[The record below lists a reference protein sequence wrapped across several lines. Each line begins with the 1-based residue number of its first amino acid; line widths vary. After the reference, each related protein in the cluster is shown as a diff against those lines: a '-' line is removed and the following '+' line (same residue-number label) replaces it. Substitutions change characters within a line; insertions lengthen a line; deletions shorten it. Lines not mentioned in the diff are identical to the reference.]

1 MTKKILCVGEV
12 LWDALPEGLFLGGA
26 PFNVAC
32 HLRMLGENVTI
43 CSSVGSDVLGE
54 QVIKRA
60 KQKSLDTSFIQI
72 NSDYQTGIV
81 NVTLDVAK
89 NASYEIVE
97 PVAWDFIEPNNIL
110 LEEIAESD
118 YLVFGTLAQ
127 RNVIS
132 RKTIEQLRSFGK
144 INIYDVNL
152 RPPFNDINVIEKS
165 LKSADIVKMNED
177 ELKQLVAWF
186 NLRENF
192 ESGITDLANKFNC
205 STVCITKGNKGSAIF
220 RNNKLTQQEGFNVKV
235 KDTIGAGDSF
245 LAALIHGIINEQT
258 NEDILKFSNAVGA
271 YVASKKGAI
280 PELDIDAIQNI
291 I

>member
-1 MTKKILCVGEV
+1 MKKKILCVGEV
-12 LWDALPEGLFLGGA
+12 LWDVLPEGLFLGGA

-32 HLRMLGENVTI
+32 HLKMLGENVTI

-72 NSDYQTGIV
+72 NKDYQTGIV
-81 NVTLDVAK
+81 NVTLDADK

-97 PVAWDFIEPNNIL
+97 PAAWDFIKPNKVL
-110 LEEIAESD
+110 LNKMEESD

-127 RNVIS
+127 RNPIS
-132 RKTIEQLRSFGK
+132 QKTIAQLRELGK

-152 RPPFNDINVIEKS
+152 RPPFNNIDVIEKS
-165 LKSADIVKMNED
+165 LESADIVKMNED
-177 ELKQLVAWF
+177 ELKQLAAWF
-186 NLRENF
+186 KLSDKF
-192 ESGITDLANKFNC
+192 EKSITDLADKFNC
-205 STVCITKGNKGSAIF
+205 STVCITKGNKGSVIL
-220 RNNKLTQQEGFNVKV
+220 RNNKLTHQEGFKVEV

-245 LAALIHGIINEQT
+245 LAALIHGILKEQT
-258 NEDILKFSNAVGA
+258 NGEILKYSNAVGA

-280 PELDIDAIQNI
+280 PELDIDEINYI

>member
-32 HLRMLGENVTI
+32 HLRMLGKNVTI
-43 CSSVGSDVLGE
+43 CSSVGRDVLGE

-60 KQKSLDTSFIQI
+60 KQKSLSTDFIQV

-81 NVTLDVAK
+81 NVTLDAAK

-97 PVAWDFIEPNNIL
+97 PVAWDFIEPSNKL
-110 LEEIAESD
+110 LDEISESD

-132 RKTIEQLRSFGK
+132 QKTIEQLRSFGK

-177 ELKQLVAWF
+177 ELKQIVSWF
-186 NLRENF
+186 NLSEDF
-192 ESGITDLANKFNC
+192 ESSIIDLTNKFNC
-205 STVCITKGNKGSAIF
+205 STVCVTKGNKGSAIF
-220 RNNKLTQQEGFNVKV
+220 RNNKLTQQEGFQVKV

-245 LAALIHGIINEQT
+245 LSALIHGIIKEQT

-280 PELDIDAIQNI
+280 PELDIDAIQKFI
-291 I
+291 

>member
-1 MTKKILCVGEV
+1 MKKKILCVGEV

-32 HLRMLGENVTI
+32 HLRMLGENAAI
-43 CSSVGSDVLGE
+43 CSSVGNDVLGE

-60 KQKSLDTSFIQI
+60 KQKSLDTSLIQI
-72 NSDYQTGIV
+72 NSDYRTGIV
-81 NVTLDVAK
+81 NVTLDVDK

-97 PVAWDFIEPNNIL
+97 PVAWDFIEPNNL
-110 LEEIAESD
+110 LLDEIEKSD

-127 RNVIS
+127 RSLVS
-132 RKTIEQLRSFGK
+132 QKTIEQLRSFCK

-152 RPPFNDINVIEKS
+152 RPPFNDIDIIERS

-177 ELKQLVAWF
+177 ELKQLAAWF
-186 NLRENF
+186 KLSEKF
-192 ESGITDLANKFNC
+192 ELSITDLANKFNC
-205 STVCITKGNKGSAIF
+205 STVCITKGDKGSAIF
-220 RNNKLTQQEGFNVKV
+220 RNNKLSQQKGFKVEV

-245 LAALIHGIINEQT
+245 LAALIHGILKEQT

-280 PELDIDAIQNI
+280 PELDIDDIQKI

>member
-1 MTKKILCVGEV
+1 MKKKILCVGEV
-12 LWDALPEGLFLGGA
+12 LWDVLPEGLFLGGA

-32 HLRMLGENVTI
+32 HLKMLGENVTI

-72 NSDYQTGIV
+72 NKDYQTGIV
-81 NVTLDVAK
+81 NVTLDADK

-97 PVAWDFIEPNNIL
+97 PAAWDFIKPNKVL
-110 LEEIAESD
+110 LNKMEESD

-127 RNVIS
+127 RNPIS
-132 RKTIEQLRSFGK
+132 QKTIAQLRELGK

-152 RPPFNDINVIEKS
+152 RPPFNNIDVIEKS
-165 LKSADIVKMNED
+165 LESADIVKMNED
-177 ELKQLVAWF
+177 ELKQLAAWF
-186 NLRENF
+186 KLSDKF
-192 ESGITDLANKFNC
+192 EKSITDLADKFNC
-205 STVCITKGNKGSAIF
+205 STVCITKGNKGSVIL
-220 RNNKLTQQEGFNVKV
+220 RNNKLTHQEGFKVEV

-245 LAALIHGIINEQT
+245 LAALIHGILKEQT
-258 NEDILKFSNAVGA
+258 NGEILKYSNAVGA

-280 PELDIDAIQNI
+280 PELDIDEINNI

>member
-32 HLRMLGENVTI
+32 HLRMLGKNVTI
-43 CSSVGSDVLGE
+43 CSSVGRDVLGE

-60 KQKSLDTSFIQI
+60 KQKSLSTDFIQV

-81 NVTLDVAK
+81 NVTLDAAK

-97 PVAWDFIEPNNIL
+97 PVAWDFIEPSNKL
-110 LEEIAESD
+110 LDEISESD

-132 RKTIEQLRSFGK
+132 QKTIEQLRSFGK

-177 ELKQLVAWF
+177 ELKQIVSWF
-186 NLRENF
+186 NLSEDF
-192 ESGITDLANKFNC
+192 ESSIIDLTNKFNC
-205 STVCITKGNKGSAIF
+205 STVCVTKGNKGSAIF
-220 RNNKLTQQEGFNVKV
+220 RNNKLTQQEGFQVKV

-245 LAALIHGIINEQT
+245 LSALIHGIIKEQT

-280 PELDIDAIQNI
+280 PELDIDAIQ
-291 I
+291 

>member
-1 MTKKILCVGEV
+1 MKKKILCVGEV
-12 LWDALPEGLFLGGA
+12 LWDVLPEGLFLGGA

-32 HLRMLGENVTI
+32 HLKMLGENVTI

-72 NSDYQTGIV
+72 NKDYQTGIV
-81 NVTLDVAK
+81 NVTLDADK

-97 PVAWDFIEPNNIL
+97 PAAWDFIKPNKVL
-110 LEEIAESD
+110 LNKMEESD

-127 RNVIS
+127 RNPIS
-132 RKTIEQLRSFGK
+132 QKTIAQLRELGK

-152 RPPFNDINVIEKS
+152 RPPFNNIDVIEKS
-165 LKSADIVKMNED
+165 LESADIVKMNED
-177 ELKQLVAWF
+177 ELKQLAAWF
-186 NLRENF
+186 KLSDKF
-192 ESGITDLANKFNC
+192 EKSITDLADKFNC
-205 STVCITKGNKGSAIF
+205 STVCITKGNKGSVIL
-220 RNNKLTQQEGFNVKV
+220 RNDKLTHQEGFKVEV

-245 LAALIHGIINEQT
+245 LAALIHGILKEQT
-258 NEDILKFSNAVGA
+258 NGEILKYSNAVGA

-280 PELDIDAIQNI
+280 PELDIDEINNI

>member
-1 MTKKILCVGEV
+1 MMNKILCIGEV

-32 HLRMLGENVTI
+32 HLRMLGENVAI
-43 CSSVGSDVLGE
+43 CSAVGKDVLGE
-54 QVIKRA
+54 QVIKRT

-72 NSDYQTGIV
+72 NSNYQTGIV
-81 NVTLDVAK
+81 NVTLDADK

-97 PVAWDFIEPNNIL
+97 PVAWDFIEPNNL
-110 LEEIAESD
+110 LLDEMQKSD

-127 RNVIS
+127 RSLVS
-132 RKTIEQLRSFGK
+132 QKSIEKLRSFGK

-152 RPPFNDINVIEKS
+152 RPPFNNKDIIEKS
-165 LKSADIVKMNED
+165 LESADIVKMNED
-177 ELKQLVAWF
+177 ELKQLASWF
-186 NLRENF
+186 NLSERF
-192 ESGITDLANKFNC
+192 ELSITDLANKFNC

-220 RNNKLTQQEGFNVKV
+220 RNNKLTQQEGFKVEV

-245 LAALIHGIINEQT
+245 LAALIHGILKEQT
-258 NEDILKFSNAVGA
+258 NEDILKYSNAVGA

-280 PELDIDAIQNI
+280 PELDLDSIQKFI
-291 I
+291 

>member
-1 MTKKILCVGEV
+1 MTKKILCIGEV

-32 HLRMLGENVTI
+32 HLKMLGENVTI

-60 KQKSLDTSFIQI
+60 KQKSLDTSFIQV
-72 NSDYQTGIV
+72 NNDYQTGIV
-81 NVTLDVAK
+81 DVSLDAVK
-89 NASYEIVE
+89 NASYEIVQ
-97 PVAWDFIEPNNIL
+97 PVAWDFIELNNIL
-110 LEEIAESD
+110 LDEIAKSD

-127 RNVIS
+127 RNAIS

-152 RPPFNDINVIEKS
+152 RPPFNNIDVIEKS
-165 LKSADIVKMNED
+165 IKSADIIKMNED
-177 ELKQLVAWF
+177 ELKQLVTWF
-186 NLRENF
+186 KLSENF
-192 ESGITDLANKFNC
+192 ESSITDLANKFNC
-205 STVCITKGNKGSAIF
+205 STVCITKGSMGSAIY
-220 RNNKLTQQEGFNVKV
+220 RNNKLTEQEGFKVEV

-258 NEDILKFSNAVGA
+258 NEDILKFSNAVGS

-280 PELDIDAIQNI
+280 PELDIDVIKKLI
-291 I
+291 

>member
-32 HLRMLGENVTI
+32 HLRMLGENATI

-60 KQKSLDTSFIQI
+60 KQKSLDTSFIQT
-72 NSDYQTGIV
+72 NTEYQTGIV
-81 NVTLDVAK
+81 NVTLDAAK

-97 PVAWDFIEPNNIL
+97 PVAWDFIEPNKIL
-110 LEEIAESD
+110 LDKMEESD

-127 RNVIS
+127 RNIIS
-132 RKTIEQLRSFGK
+132 RKTIEQLRSLGK

-152 RPPFNDINVIEKS
+152 RPPFNDIDVIEKS

-177 ELKQLVAWF
+177 ELKQLAAWF
-186 NLRENF
+186 KLNEEF
-192 ESGITDLANKFNC
+192 ETSITDLANKFNC
-205 STVCITKGNKGSAIF
+205 STVCITKGSMVLQFI
-220 RNNKLTQQEGFNVKV
+220 V
-235 KDTIGAGDSF
+235 I
-245 LAALIHGIINEQT
+245 T
-258 NEDILKFSNAVGA
+258 N
-271 YVASKKGAI
+271 
-280 PELDIDAIQNI
+280 
-291 I
+291 

>member
-26 PFNVAC
+26 PFNVAS

-43 CSSVGSDVLGE
+43 CSSVGNDVLGE
-54 QVIKRA
+54 KVIKRA
-60 KQKSLDTSFIQI
+60 KQKLLDTSFIQI
-72 NSDYQTGIV
+72 NNVYQTGIV

-110 LEEIAESD
+110 LDEIEKSD
-118 YLVFGTLAQ
+118 FLVFGTLAQ
-127 RNVIS
+127 RNHVS
-132 RKTIEQLRSFGK
+132 QKTIEQLRSFGK

-165 LKSADIVKMNED
+165 LESANIVKMNED
-177 ELKQLVAWF
+177 ELKQLTAWF
-186 NLRENF
+186 NLSEKF
-192 ESGITDLANKFNC
+192 ETSITDLANKFNC
-205 STVCITKGNKGSAIF
+205 STVCITKGSDGSAIY
-220 RNNKLTQQEGFNVKV
+220 RNNKLTQQTGFQVEV

-245 LAALIHGIINEQT
+245 LAALIHGIIKEQT
-258 NEDILKFSNAVGA
+258 NVDILKYSNAVGA

-280 PELDIDAIQNI
+280 PELDFDNIQKYI
-291 I
+291 

>member
-32 HLRMLGENVTI
+32 HLKMLGENVTI

-72 NSDYQTGIV
+72 NNDYQTGIV
-81 NVTLDVAK
+81 NVTLDAAK

-97 PVAWDFIEPNNIL
+97 PAAWDFIEPNNIL
-110 LEEIAESD
+110 LDEIEKSD

-127 RNVIS
+127 RNLVS
-132 RKTIEQLRSFGK
+132 QKTIEQLRSFGK

-152 RPPFNDINVIEKS
+152 RPPFNNIDVIEKS
-165 LKSADIVKMNED
+165 MMSADIVKMNED
-177 ELKQLVAWF
+177 ELKQIASWF
-186 NLRENF
+186 NLSEKF
-192 ESGITDLANKFNC
+192 ELSITDLANKFNC
-205 STVCITKGNKGSAIF
+205 STVCITKGSMGSAIF
-220 RNNKLTQQEGFNVKV
+220 RNNKLAEQEGFKVEV

-258 NEDILKFSNAVGA
+258 NEDILKFSNAVGS

-280 PELDIDAIQNI
+280 PELDIDVIKKLI
-291 I
+291 

>member
-32 HLRMLGENVTI
+32 HLKMLGENVTI
-43 CSSVGSDVLGE
+43 CSSVGRDVLGE

-60 KQKSLDTSFIQI
+60 MQKSLDTSFIQV
-72 NSDYQTGIV
+72 NNDYQTGIV
-81 NVTLDVAK
+81 NVTLDAYK

-97 PVAWDFIEPNNIL
+97 PVAWDFIEPNKIL
-110 LEEIAESD
+110 LDEIAKSD

-127 RNVIS
+127 RNIKS

-152 RPPFNDINVIEKS
+152 RPPFNNFDVIEKS
-165 LKSADIVKMNED
+165 IMSADIIKMNED
-177 ELKQLVAWF
+177 ELKQLVTWF
-186 NLRENF
+186 NLSETF
-192 ESGITDLANKFNC
+192 ESSITDLAHKFNC
-205 STVCITKGNKGSAIF
+205 STVCITKGSMGSAIF
-220 RNNKLTQQEGFNVKV
+220 RNNKLTEQEGFKVEV

-258 NEDILKFSNAVGA
+258 NEDILKYSNAVGS
-271 YVASKKGAI
+271 YVASQKGAI
-280 PELDIDAIQNI
+280 PELDIDEINNI